1 MYDWN
6 SIKHKYDWMAALS
19 SHYFSS
25 LEEFLDFVTYNDIC
39 SFPSTPC
46 LHGEYALFYSQH
58 KLLITYKNKK

>member
-1 MYDWN
+1 
-6 SIKHKYDWMAALS
+6 MAALS